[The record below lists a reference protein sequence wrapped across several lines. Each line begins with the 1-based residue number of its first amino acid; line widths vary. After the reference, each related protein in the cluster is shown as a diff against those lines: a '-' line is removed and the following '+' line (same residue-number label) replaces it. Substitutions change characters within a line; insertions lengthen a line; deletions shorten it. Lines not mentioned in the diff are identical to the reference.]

1 MSSTYGKNKKELSG
15 VKVVSAAEV
24 WRKNYKN
31 GKFSLRKDIDIL
43 GKVEKSDRPNIGRSG
58 EGAYVFSLAFLPLA
72 TRVHRSFP
80 LRALAKMIIA

>member
-43 GKVEKSDRPNIGRSG
+43 GKVEKSDRPNIGRSVRG
-58 EGAYVFSLAFLPLA
+58 PTFSAL
-72 TRVHRSFP
+72 RSS
-80 LRALAKMIIA
+80 LRLREFTVASLFGLWQK